1 MMYRLHIKESG
12 FEKKIII
19 QRDHTGYELVIAPE
33 ESKLSDP
40 NAVVIYAPVTNV
52 YRVPVDSD
60 VVTLDFNDDPEK
72 LPDIKKAIE
81 SMLMSTQV
89 NSMKKEYNILNNLYT
104 LVISEHITNIA
115 KISLSRQH
123 PQFGLILRKATEK
136 RMEYVN
142 SILYVDVDIPYN
154 LYLLMPDDTAC
165 SFYAQ
170 LDTAKVIVSVLTKL
184 LEELQQL
191 QVKEYV
197 ADIHLNNSV
206 ERSE

>member
-184 LEELQQL
+184 LEEL
-191 QVKEYV
+191 VSIEP
-197 ADIHLNNSV
+197 
-206 ERSE
+206 